1 MMLLLVMVLDALLF
15 LLYFLDII
23 VILLGL
29 VKRVVVIAVVVG
41 EKRNLGMILRNT
53 NGLDERHKLNIY

>member
-1 MMLLLVMVLDALLF
+1 MMLLLVMVLDALF